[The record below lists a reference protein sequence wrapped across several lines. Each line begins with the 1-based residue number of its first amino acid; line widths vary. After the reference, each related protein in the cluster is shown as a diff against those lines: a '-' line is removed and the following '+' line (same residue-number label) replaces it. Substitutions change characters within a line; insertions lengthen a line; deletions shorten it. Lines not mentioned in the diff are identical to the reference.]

1 MSWKKAHTVDFYDA
15 DDLLTD
21 EEKEIRES
29 VRRFVDSEIIPIIT
43 GHYQSGTFPSEVIPG
58 LAELGVFGATLPAE
72 EGFPGMNQVAY
83 GLIMQ
88 ELERG
93 DSGIR
98 SFASVQSAL
107 VMFPIWKYGSKEQK
121 EAWLP
126 ALKSGEKIGCYGL
139 TEPGHGSD
147 PGSMETNAVR
157 DGDEWIINGNKIWI
171 TNGSIADVA
180 MVWSRVEGGEIGGFL
195 VERGTEG
202 FRAPEIKDKLSLRA
216 SVTSGL
222 VFKNCRVPQANRLP
236 TANGLGAALSC
247 LNEARYGIAWGTVG
261 AATACYTTAL
271 NYAMER
277 IQFGKPIASYQLVQR
292 KLVKMATEIT
302 KAQLL
307 CIQLGRLKERGRASY
322 PRVSMAKMNNAAM
335 ALDIA
340 REARDLL
347 GSYGVSLRYSV
358 MRHMCNLESV
368 KTYEGTDDMHRL
380 IVGREITGIDAIR

>member
-1 MSWKKAHTVDFYDA
+1 MSWKKARTVDFYDA

-43 GHYQSGTFPSEVIPG
+43 GHYQSGTFPSEIIPG

-222 VFKNCRVPQANRLP
+222 VFKNCRVPEANRLP

-307 CIQLGRLKERGRASY
+307 CIQLGRLKERGRAAY

>member
-1 MSWKKAHTVDFYDA
+1 MSWKKARTVDFYDA

-21 EEKEIRES
+21 EEKKIRES

-43 GHYQSGTFPSEVIPG
+43 GHYQSGTFPSEIIPG

-222 VFKNCRVPQANRLP
+222 VFKNCRVPEANRLP

-307 CIQLGRLKERGRASY
+307 CIQLGRLKERGRAAY

>member
-1 MSWKKAHTVDFYDA
+1 M
-15 DDLLTD
+15 
-21 EEKEIRES
+21 
-29 VRRFVDSEIIPIIT
+29 
-43 GHYQSGTFPSEVIPG
+43 
-58 LAELGVFGATLPAE
+58 
-72 EGFPGMNQVAY
+72 
-83 GLIMQ
+83 
-88 ELERG
+88 
-93 DSGIR
+93 
-98 SFASVQSAL
+98 QSAL

-157 DGDEWIINGNKIWI
+157 DGDGWIINGNKIWI

-216 SVTSGL
+216 SVTGGL
-222 VFKNCRVPQANRLP
+222 VFKNCRVPEANRLP
-236 TANGLGAALSC
+236 AANGLGAALSC

-261 AATACYTTAL
+261 AAVACYTTAL
-271 NYAMER
+271 KYAMER

-292 KLVKMATEIT
+292 KLVKMVTEIT

-307 CIQLGRLKERGRASY
+307 CIQLGRLKERGRAAY

>member
-1 MSWKKAHTVDFYDA
+1 MSWKKARTVDFYDA

-43 GHYQSGTFPSEVIPG
+43 GHYQSGTFPSEIIPG

-139 TEPGHGSD
+139 TEPAHGSD

-222 VFKNCRVPQANRLP
+222 VFKNCRVPEANRLP

-307 CIQLGRLKERGRASY
+307 CIQLGRLKERGRAAY